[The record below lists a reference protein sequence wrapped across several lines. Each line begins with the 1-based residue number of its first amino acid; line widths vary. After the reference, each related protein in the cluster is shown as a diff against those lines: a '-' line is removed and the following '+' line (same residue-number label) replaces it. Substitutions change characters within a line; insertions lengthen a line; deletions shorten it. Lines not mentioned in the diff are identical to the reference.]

1 MIPTRAS
8 LRLHVHC
15 VFFFFFFFFTYEE
28 EQITD
33 NGTTPVRYR
42 LWPKAKRKEKKEYF
56 YSLPQHQQTSCFGS
70 DVSARIAL
78 TFIKELFLLLEKC
91 QGNPGRNVRTK
102 TTGLLV
108 LRERIKIKRWPSKN
122 TVNHWKKKKKFQQ
135 LPFHIEKFPCRKVH
149 TLQPHSR
156 KLTWFSGFQVE
167 MSCCTTFWP
176 ENWKIWLRNWLEI
189 KLCCWSSECSSMQLC
204 AVGFV
209 RKPRSS
215 WYGPFFFVNMHP
227 VQKKKT

>member
-8 LRLHVHC
+8 LRLHVHRFFFC
-15 VFFFFFFFFTYEE
+15 FFFFSFLFTSEE

-33 NGTTPVRYR
+33 NGTIAVRYR
-42 LWPKAKRKEKKEYF
+42 LWPKAKRKKKKRKEYF
-56 YSLPQHQQTSCFGS
+56 YCPSAPADELFWFRRFGK
-70 DVSARIAL
+70 DCPDL
-78 TFIKELFLLLEKC
+78 FQGTFLLLEKC
-91 QGNPGRNVRTK
+91 QGNPCRNVGTK
-102 TTGLLV
+102 TTHLLV
-108 LRERIKIKRWPSKN
+108 MRERIKIKRWPSKN
-122 TVNHWKKKKKFQQ
+122 TVNHWEKKKFQQ

-156 KLTWFSGFQVE
+156 KLRWFSGSQVE

-176 ENWKIWLRNWLEI
+176 ENWKIWLRNWSEI

-209 RKPRSS
+209 RKLRSS
-215 WYGPFFFVNMHP
+215 WYGPFFFG
-227 VQKKKT
+227 KYTSSSE